1 MTYVSD
7 VEKERERIACALAEA
22 CRRAG
27 MPFGSPI
34 GQDPADGLRAAL
46 ESALLVAYEAGMRD
60 MRERA
65 VQVARAFM
73 LGETMT
79 PEHPE
84 SWYRELDALGDA
96 IGNRIAVL
104 PLRAASQEGKP

>member
-1 MTYVSD
+1 MNERVSD
-7 VEKERERIACALAEA
+7 ERLAALAGAHREVKIAGPGAWDGMDLNDVVQDLRDARAELEA
-22 CRRAG
+22 
-27 MPFGSPI
+27 
-34 GQDPADGLRAAL
+34 
-46 ESALLVAYEAGMRD
+46 AYEAGARD

>member
-1 MTYVSD
+1 M
-7 VEKERERIACALAEA
+7 RPIIA
-22 CRRAG
+22 
-27 MPFGSPI
+27 
-34 GQDPADGLRAAL
+34 AAL
-46 ESALLVAYEAGMRD
+46 SVLV
-60 MRERA
+60 
-65 VQVARAFM
+65 

-104 PLRAASQEGKP
+104 PLRAPSQEGKP